1 MMSHV
6 YGPLATP
13 LEQQCIIIFVY
24 KCSDFTPF
32 HFEYLCLFWQ
42 LYFVGL
48 YVSSCVHFQL
58 QQLLSENAPCIVSVS
73 V

>member
-1 MMSHV
+1 MMSCV
-6 YGPLATP
+6 CSPLVTP
-13 LEQQCIIIFVY
+13 LEQQCAIIYVY

-42 LYFVGL
+42 PYFVGL

-58 QQLLSENAPCIVSVS
+58 QQLLLENAPCVVSVS